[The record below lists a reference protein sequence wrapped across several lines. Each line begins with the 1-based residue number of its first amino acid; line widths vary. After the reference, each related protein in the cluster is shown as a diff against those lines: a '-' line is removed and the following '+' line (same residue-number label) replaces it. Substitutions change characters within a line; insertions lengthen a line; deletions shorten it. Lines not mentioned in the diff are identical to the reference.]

1 MGKMTPAAVISSSFE
16 PPTPSLTCS
25 QTPSVTSTTEEEK
38 AGGASSESF
47 SFSLRHCL
55 LPPRFPCI
63 CSIGL
68 SADCAL
74 HGAVNTP
81 SAAPVDSLQL
91 EFVVG
96 CCWARNAPRLS
107 LSLSLF
113 LNPMRWAFSFF
124 EPLAGELTPVWP
136 LVSDGLD
143 CFYSAN
149 VHCLTA
155 RRRKTF
161 FFFEFWAWSCV
172 SLRRGGDRDVR
183 TGYKNAQVR
192 VELSAWGEE
201 RATFSIS
208 SSSSSRS
215 SEWTTW

>member
-1 MGKMTPAAVISSSFE
+1 MTPAAVISSSFE

-25 QTPSVTSTTEEEK
+25 QTPSVTSPIEEEK

-96 CCWARNAPRLS
+96 CCWSRNAPRLS
-107 LSLSLF
+107 LSLSKSNEMSFFFFWAACRRINPGVAAGFRWLGLF
-113 LNPMRWAFSFF
+113 LLSQCALFDSE
-124 EPLAGELTPVWP
+124 EPQKL
-136 LVSDGLD
+136 
-143 CFYSAN
+143 
-149 VHCLTA
+149 
-155 RRRKTF
+155 F

-208 SSSSSRS
+208 SSSSRS